1 MLAIASTLP
10 KHREKNDK
18 PNERGGELM
27 AENNNAPIEAVRGI
41 VSGAIGF
48 TKQVIGLILSR
59 SDLQEEG
66 RAQVD
71 KASNQLEAAGK
82 EAEAEKARAKAKV
95 QETRQKAA
103 SSTK

>member
-1 MLAIASTLP
+1 
-10 KHREKNDK
+10 
-18 PNERGGELM
+18 M
-27 AENNNAPIEAVRGI
+27 AENNSGPIEAVRGI

-48 TKQVIGLILSR
+48 TKQVIGVILSR

-82 EAEAEKARAKAKV
+82 EAEAERARAKAKA

-103 SSTK
+103 SKSK

>member
-1 MLAIASTLP
+1 
-10 KHREKNDK
+10 
-18 PNERGGELM
+18 M
-27 AENNNAPIEAVRGI
+27 AENNSAPVEAVRGI

-48 TKQVIGLILSR
+48 TKQLIGLILSR

-95 QETRQKAA
+95 QEARQKSA
-103 SSTK
+103 SKS

>member
-1 MLAIASTLP
+1 
-10 KHREKNDK
+10 
-18 PNERGGELM
+18 M
-27 AENNNAPIEAVRGI
+27 AENNSGPIEAVRGI

-103 SSTK
+103 SKSK

>member
-1 MLAIASTLP
+1 
-10 KHREKNDK
+10 
-18 PNERGGELM
+18 M
-27 AENNNAPIEAVRGI
+27 AENNSAPIEAVRGI
-41 VSGAIGF
+41 VSSAIGF
-48 TKQVIGLILSR
+48 TKQVIGLLLSR

-71 KASNQLEAAGK
+71 KASSQLEAAGK

-103 SSTK
+103 SKS

>member
-1 MLAIASTLP
+1 
-10 KHREKNDK
+10 
-18 PNERGGELM
+18 M
-27 AENNNAPIEAVRGI
+27 AENNSGPIEAVKGI

-103 SSTK
+103 SKS

>member
-1 MLAIASTLP
+1 
-10 KHREKNDK
+10 
-18 PNERGGELM
+18 M
-27 AENNNAPIEAVRGI
+27 AENNSAPIEAVRGI

-48 TKQVIGLILSR
+48 TKHVIGLIFSR

-82 EAEAEKARAKAKV
+82 EVEDEAARARAKAR
-95 QETRQKAA
+95 ESRQKAA
-103 SSTK
+103 SKS

>member
-1 MLAIASTLP
+1 
-10 KHREKNDK
+10 
-18 PNERGGELM
+18 M
-27 AENNNAPIEAVRGI
+27 AENNSAPIEAVRGI
-41 VSGAIGF
+41 VSGASGL

-71 KASNQLEAAGK
+71 KASSQLEAAGK

-95 QETRQKAA
+95 QEARQKSA
-103 SSTK
+103 SKS

>member
-1 MLAIASTLP
+1 
-10 KHREKNDK
+10 
-18 PNERGGELM
+18 M
-27 AENNNAPIEAVRGI
+27 AENNSAPIEAVRGI

-48 TKQVIGLILSR
+48 TKQVIGLVLSR

-82 EAEAEKARAKAKV
+82 EAEAEKARGKAKV

-103 SSTK
+103 SKS

>member
-1 MLAIASTLP
+1 
-10 KHREKNDK
+10 
-18 PNERGGELM
+18 M
-27 AENNNAPIEAVRGI
+27 ADNNSGPIEAVRGI
-41 VSGAIGF
+41 ISGAIGF

-71 KASNQLEAAGK
+71 KASSQLEAAGK

-103 SSTK
+103 SKS

>member
-1 MLAIASTLP
+1 
-10 KHREKNDK
+10 
-18 PNERGGELM
+18 M
-27 AENNNAPIEAVRGI
+27 AENNSAPIEAVRGI

-82 EAEAEKARAKAKV
+82 EAEAGKARAKAKV

-103 SSTK
+103 SKSS